1 MPSACRFDTSGI
13 SLSNYTGWGAVG
25 TNLLIQ
31 PATPYATSPGLVFG
45 PTDPLMMFTSGA
57 AGDSDRGGSSS
68 QQTTTIIIGSICGA
82 VGLAAV
88 ALMAWLWFT
97 DRRVAYMRHACSL
110 DFCCTR
116 SYLSMAAGVS
126 FSVVPPCLSLFSAC
140 RPLFSAC

>member
-1 MPSACRFDTSGI
+1 M
-13 SLSNYTGWGAVG
+13 G